1 MILTRNQKIAVF
13 VLTLVMA
20 LDAAISIN
28 GAWNHNATFYEANPV
43 FAMFGTVEWFTVAVI
58 VLKLVAIGIVAVT
71 VSALNKEPGIQWG
84 DALAY
89 GSACC
94 FTLLVATMAVI
105 NVMI

>member
-1 MILTRNQKIAVF
+1 MITRNQKIALAI
-13 VLTLVMA
+13 LTIVMA

-43 FAMFGTVEWFTVAVI
+43 FAAFITVEWFTVAVI
-58 VLKLVAIGIVAVT
+58 VLKLAAIGIVAVT

-84 DALAY
+84 NALAC

-94 FTLLVATMAVI
+94 FTMLVATMAII